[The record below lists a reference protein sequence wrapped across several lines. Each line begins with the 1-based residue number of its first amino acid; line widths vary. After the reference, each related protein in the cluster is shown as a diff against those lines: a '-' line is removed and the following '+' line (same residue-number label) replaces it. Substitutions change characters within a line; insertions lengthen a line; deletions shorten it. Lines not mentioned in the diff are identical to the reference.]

1 MLFSFKAAD
10 PNYAEVVKGF
20 EMSDSLSKKA
30 VLVTGGSRG
39 IGRAVSIRLAHEGY
53 HVVVNYRSDEQEA
66 GRTLENIREAG
77 GTAEL
82 SRFDI
87 SDRSETRGA
96 VEVLLEKYSFYG
108 LVLSAGVRHDE
119 AMVFMNDEQWDS
131 VVDTNLTGF
140 YNVTKPFVRHM
151 LLNRMGRIV
160 VISSTSGQSGLRGQ
174 VNYAASK
181 AGLIGAAKSLALE
194 CAKRGVLV
202 NALTPGF
209 IETDMIEDVD
219 RTRLAAG
226 VPLRRF
232 GKPKE
237 VAGVVSFLMSED
249 AGYITGQVIGI
260 NGGIYM

>member
-1 MLFSFKAAD
+1 MPES
-10 PNYAEVVKGF
+10 E
-20 EMSDSLSKKA
+20 SKKA

-39 IGRAVSIRLAHEGY
+39 IGRAVSDRLAREGY
-53 HVVVNYRSDEQEA
+53 HVVVNYRANEEEA
-66 GRTLENIREAG
+66 RRTLEAIETSG
-77 GTAEL
+77 GSGEPA
-82 SRFDI
+82 RFDI
-87 SDRSETRGA
+87 SDRTETRRVLETL
-96 VEVLLEKYSFYG
+96 VEKHTSYG
-108 LVLSAGVRHDE
+108 LVLCAGVRHDE
-119 AMVFMNDEQWDS
+119 AMVFMSDEQWDS

-151 LLNRMGRIV
+151 LLNRTGRIV
-160 VISSTSGQSGLRGQ
+160 VISSTSGQSGLQGQ

-194 CAKRGVLV
+194 CAKRNVLV

-209 IETDMIEDVD
+209 IETDMIEGVD

-232 GKPKE
+232 GKPEE
-237 VAGVVSFLMSED
+237 VAGVVSFLMSDD